1 MRQSD
6 REMEKDIVFQ
16 EIKKDH
22 EKYGSIDLLR
32 VKSELEE
39 KSLHLIGSVLE
50 SRRDSYL
57 QYLKRNSIK

>member
-1 MRQSD
+1 
-6 REMEKDIVFQ
+6 MEKDIVFQ

-50 SRRDSYL
+50 SRRDAYL